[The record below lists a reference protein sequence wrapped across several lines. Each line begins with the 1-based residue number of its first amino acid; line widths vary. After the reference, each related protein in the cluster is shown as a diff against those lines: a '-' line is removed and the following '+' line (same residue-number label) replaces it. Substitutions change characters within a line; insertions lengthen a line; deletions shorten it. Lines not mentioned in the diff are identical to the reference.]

1 MKCAFTEA
9 KHSMLQGCNYWL
21 ILCYM
26 AASMIYQNVQ
36 RPVKEFE
43 QRQSKDDKVVITV
56 LTHKTSAS
64 RGPANIVITTD
75 LEEMICK
82 YLKYIRRT
90 ITPQNN
96 QLNENLSITHTG
108 GEFKKISEAIQ
119 SVVRRFNIST
129 PSPTVH
135 RKVIAT
141 CRPSQ

>member
-1 MKCAFTEA
+1 MK
-9 KHSMLQGCNYWL
+9 
-21 ILCYM
+21 I
-26 AASMIYQNVQ
+26 
-36 RPVKEFE
+36 KEFE

-56 LTHKTSAS
+56 LTHKTSAT

-90 ITPQNN
+90 TTPQNN
-96 QLNENLSITHTG
+96 QLNENLSLAHTG

-119 SVVRRFNIST
+119 SVARRFNIST

-135 RKVIAT
+135 RKVIASEGRKCLDEGGMRSLASLIKHIT
-141 CRPSQ
+141 GNNPFYCL